1 MWKIL
6 FVALCFISVF
16 VSLDML
22 VSGVEA
28 ANADMKIQGE
38 CIRSYTSQGVE
49 RKDVILVGN
58 TECKRSY

>member
-6 FVALCFISVF
+6 FVVLCFISVF
-16 VSLDML
+16 VSIDAL

>member
-6 FVALCFISVF
+6 FIVLCFISVF
-16 VSLDML
+16 VSIDAL
-22 VSGVEA
+22 VSGFEA

>member
-6 FVALCFISVF
+6 FIILCFISVF
-16 VSLDML
+16 VSLNML

-28 ANADMKIQGE
+28 ANKNMKIQGE

-49 RKDVILVGN
+49 RKDIILVGE